1 MYNLDSILENK
12 EDLDLNFYIDFYL
25 SHSENLKIALLA
37 KVFGSYYHFSISFS
51 FFLERLERAE
61 V

>member
-51 FFLERLERAE
+51 FFFLS